1 MNTQDLTLALD
12 SIKLSDIR
20 WETYEH
26 LLKDISQQRRL
37 RLTYY
42 QGELEIMVPSP
53 EHEFYKEV
61 IGRFVETLAE
71 ELQVSIYPL
80 GSTTFKQAKNTGA
93 EPYKCFYIRNIERVR
108 GKKRLNFVEDPPP
121 DLVVEIDITS
131 SSDTRLK
138 IYAELGVPEVW
149 IYNRESLLIKQLQ
162 NQAEYIST
170 NQSLFFPNLPLNEI
184 TTFLTQ
190 AETMDY
196 LTLVREFRQ
205 WIRRQL
211 V

>member
-26 LLKDISQQRRL
+26 LLEDLSQQRRL

-61 IGRFVETLAE
+61 MGRFVETLAE
-71 ELQVSIYPL
+71 ELKVSIYPL
-80 GSTTFKQAKNTGA
+80 GSTTFKQAENTGA
-93 EPYKCFYIRNIERVR
+93 EPDKCFYIHNIERVR
-108 GKKRLNFVEDPPP
+108 GKKRLNFVDDPPP

-138 IYAELGVPEVW
+138 IYAQLGVPEVW

-170 NQSLFFPNLPLNEI
+170 HQSLFFPNLPLNEI
-184 TTFLTQ
+184 TTFLTL

-196 LTLVREFRQ
+196 LILVREFRQ

>member
-53 EHEFYKEV
+53 EHEFYQEV

-71 ELQVSIYPL
+71 ELQVSLYPL
-80 GSTTFKQAKNTGA
+80 GSTTFQQAENAGA
-93 EPYKCFYIRNIERVR
+93 EPDKCFYIRNIERVR
-108 GKKRLNFVEDPPP
+108 GKKRFNFVEDPPP
-121 DLVVEIDITS
+121 HLVVEIDITS

-138 IYAELGVPEVW
+138 IYAQLGVPEVW

-170 NQSLFFPNLPLNEI
+170 NQSWFFPNLPLNEI
-184 TTFLTQ
+184 TTFLTL